1 MGKLK
6 KLSAANRIET
16 KIKYFQIV
24 SIHFGGECFWR
35 IGNAFWL
42 ATIMMWGKVI
52 EEWESAGWDLH
63 TYACAG
69 NAVVALGT
77 NHYLLFKKGQ

>member
-24 SIHFGGECFWR
+24 SIYFGGECFWR

-42 ATIMMWGKVI
+42 ATIMMWAKLLKNGKV
-52 EEWESAGWDLH
+52 L
-63 TYACAG
+63 
-69 NAVVALGT
+69 VGT
-77 NHYLLFKKGQ
+77 CIHMLVLEMQL